1 MSQITKQAGFKGHT
15 RTIRKEIPH
24 SLPRRRC
31 RADEHREPSS
41 LQCKRLGGR
50 YSALHGL
57 SQVAGLS
64 VLAPPL
70 PRFLR
75 IPVSQPQRWLF
86 FLQSCFFFVYLY
98 SRCLVLIVTVLMQ
111 NHGIAVSMHNIGV
124 CALLSQ
130 FDCVVGRKLDCRGV
144 RSSCDYFGTTHL
156 SKTCY
161 YDFF

>member
-1 MSQITKQAGFKGHT
+1 MPQITKQAGFKGHS
-15 RTIRKEIPH
+15 RTIRKEILH

-31 RADEHREPSS
+31 RPPTTITGNRHLCSV
-41 LQCKRLGGR
+41 GGR

-57 SQVAGLS
+57 SQVVGLS